1 MGDAGVDGDDDA
13 LGVWGIFAGPEVV
26 NATAPPLPLR
36 NS

>member
-1 MGDAGVDGDDDA
+1 MGEAGVDGDDDA
-13 LGVWGIFAGPEVV
+13 LGVCGIFAGPEVV